1 MRRFTFL
8 FIILVICVSPV
19 FSDVYKSGDNVSSA
33 FQLHLNK
40 IGTKIIWF
48 SEDAAGNSAVPD
60 NRHIFPLVTSS
71 TSSFSSDI
79 YFHWQLDDVAGSTI
93 SLSFVSSE
101 VDYQSA
107 QFMLE
112 NMSTSASAEDMNYDV
127 TMTSIDTGTSVTK
140 TIKNS
145 AESGIGTLLTART
158 LDDMTITF
166 TPDSTEKER
175 HFKITMTICPAYS
188 INGGDLQFM
197 ETQYSGYIVAE
208 LKYN

>member
-19 FSDVYKSGDNVSSA
+19 FSDVYNSGDNVSSA

-40 IGTKIIWF
+40 IGTNIIWF

-112 NMSTSASAEDMNYDV
+112 NMSPSANAEDMNYDV
-127 TMTSIDTGTSVTK
+127 TMISIDSETTITN

-145 AESGIGTLLTART
+145 AEGSVGTLLTERT
-158 LDDMTITF
+158 LSDMTITL
-166 TPDSTEKER
+166 TPTAKTR

-197 ETQYSGYIVAE
+197 DAQYAGYIVAE